1 MKVFPFFIWKCH
13 FFYLTLQYQKI
24 IKTNRNMKKEI
35 KSLADRIESNITIEN
50 GAYLNTREI
59 DIPKGSLIVLGFIE
73 RIGVHKDITNAYVM
87 MGVYEDG
94 FINSTV
100 YFKDGMVLYATNKTD
115 NVGDKISADDNF
127 METQTW
133 WRIPTDDEL
142 TLYEIIYNK
151 NTLLDKVDY
160 ILDNFDDMDK
170 GEIEEY
176 LMSLKYRIES
186 MEM

>member
-1 MKVFPFFIWKCH
+1 MNKDLNV
-13 FFYLTLQYQKI
+13 L
-24 IKTNRNMKKEI
+24 M
-35 KSLADRIESNITIEN
+35 SRITANISNEN
-50 GAYLNTREI
+50 GSAYLNNREI

-73 RIGVHKDITNAYVM
+73 RISKGGTINNAYVM

-100 YFKDGMVLYATNKTD
+100 FFKDGMVLFATKPD
-115 NVGDKISADDNF
+115 ESIGDKISADDGF

-133 WRIPTDDEL
+133 WRTPTDDET
-142 TLYEIIYNK
+142 TLYENVYNK

-170 GEIEEY
+170 EEIEEY
-176 LMSLKYRIES
+176 LMSLKCRIES
-186 MEM
+186 MEL

>member
-1 MKVFPFFIWKCH
+1 MKKDLMKVLKDR
-13 FFYLTLQYQKI
+13 
-24 IKTNRNMKKEI
+24 IKTN
-35 KSLADRIESNITIEN
+35 ITNEN
-50 GAYLNTREI
+50 GAYLNNREI

-73 RIGVHKDITNAYVM
+73 RVSKGGTINNAYVM

-94 FINSTV
+94 SIDNTV
-100 YFKDGMVLYATNKTD
+100 YFNDGMILLSSYSDCNI
-115 NVGDKISADDNF
+115 GDKIPAGEDF

-133 WRIPTDDEL
+133 WRTPTDDEI
-142 TLYEIIYNK
+142 TLYENVYNK

-170 GEIEEY
+170 DEIGEY

>member
-1 MKVFPFFIWKCH
+1 MNKGLKVLI
-13 FFYLTLQYQKI
+13 
-24 IKTNRNMKKEI
+24 
-35 KSLADRIESNITIEN
+35 DRIKNNITIDN

-73 RIGVHKDITNAYVM
+73 RVSKGGTINNAYVM
-87 MGVYEDG
+87 MGVYENG

-100 YFKDGMVLYATNKTD
+100 YFKDGMVLFATNVD
-115 NVGDKISADDNF
+115 ESIGDKISDDDNF

-133 WRIPTDDEL
+133 WRIPTDDEI
-142 TLYEIIYNK
+142 TLYENVYNK

-170 GEIEEY
+170 EEIGEY
-176 LMSLKYRIES
+176 LISLKYKIKS
-186 MEM
+186 MEI

>member
-1 MKVFPFFIWKCH
+1 MKKDLKVLID
-13 FFYLTLQYQKI
+13 Q
-24 IKTNRNMKKEI
+24 IKTN
-35 KSLADRIESNITIEN
+35 ITNEN
-50 GAYLNTREI
+50 GAYLNNREI

-73 RIGVHKDITNAYVM
+73 RISKGGTINNAYVM

-100 YFKDGMVLYATNKTD
+100 YFKDGMVLFATKVD
-115 NVGDKISADDNF
+115 ESIGDKIPGDENF

-133 WRIPTDDEL
+133 WRIPTDDEI
-142 TLYEIIYNK
+142 TLYENVYNK

-170 GEIEEY
+170 DEIGEY